1 MSLRG
6 LYPWGIRSGHARPY
20 VLSDSDF
27 FDDFPFSALVPQWR
41 RHPFEDFQQILARDG
56 RQQGREEVA
65 KRRVGSKNIGHAS
78 DDKNFTYNFNLS
90 GFEPKDIKVKT
101 VGQKVVVEAE
111 SEENEHKEGCHSF
124 CHRHYHRTLL
134 LPKNVKPESIKSS
147 LTAEGVLSITA
158 PKLAIEAAVE
168 KEHEICVER
177 ADPEAVEDAPMAEEA
192 S

>member
-6 LYPWGIRSGHARPY
+6 FYPWGIRSGHPQPY
-20 VLSDSDF
+20 MFSDSDF
-27 FDDFPFSALVPQWR
+27 YDDFPFSALVPQWR
-41 RHPFEDFQQILARDG
+41 RHPFDDFQRMLVLANSQPTQR
-56 RQQGREEVA
+56 RQVE

-158 PKLAIEAAVE
+158 PMLAIEPPKEQEREIAVE
-168 KEHEICVER
+168 KAADSVEG
-177 ADPEAVEDAPMAEEA
+177 ATTSQEA